1 MGHQERQIYFFLS
14 QSIQTRNI
22 PFFASS
28 SYTMNFSN
36 VSRNRFLANAG
47 FSQPQPM
54 STGTTICGVIF
65 DGGLVL
71 GADTRATAGALISLI
86 VFLSPFHIHSFF
98 ELFLLTLCCHASS
111 LLLLSPV
118 PFFFFQVPL
127 WRTRIV
133 KRFTTLVRLHYFL
146 FFCFV
151 F

>member
-1 MGHQERQIYFFLS
+1 MGHPASKSSFFFC

-86 VFLSPFHIHSFF
+86 VFLSPFHIHTP
-98 ELFLLTLCCHASS
+98 FLN
-111 LLLLSPV
+111 
-118 PFFFFQVPL
+118 
-127 WRTRIV
+127 
-133 KRFTTLVRLHYFL
+133 YFY
-146 FFCFV
+146 
-151 F
+151 

>member
-1 MGHQERQIYFFLS
+1 MLVCGIHRPQVGVALTDCESSLRNMIQCRVFAKPLPVGWLGSSEEFLIMGHSTSSVFFFC

-86 VFLSPFHIHSFF
+86 VFLSPFHIHTP
-98 ELFLLTLCCHASS
+98 FLN
-111 LLLLSPV
+111 
-118 PFFFFQVPL
+118 
-127 WRTRIV
+127 
-133 KRFTTLVRLHYFL
+133 YFY
-146 FFCFV
+146 
-151 F
+151 